1 MSKNFHFK
9 KNDDE
14 KVNGAAKHRFNAE
27 YSDELKLNSN
37 KSKKKSKQRA
47 EERAEERLRQ
57 SADLH

>member
-1 MSKNFHFK
+1 MSKKFHLK

-14 KVNGAAKHRFNAE
+14 TINGAEKHRFNAE

-37 KSKKKSKQRA
+37 KSKKKSKL
-47 EERAEERLRQ
+47 RAEERLRQ

>member
-1 MSKNFHFK
+1 MSKKFHFK

-14 KVNGAAKHRFNAE
+14 TINGAEKHRFNAE

-37 KSKKKSKQRA
+37 KSKKKSKL
-47 EERAEERLRQ
+47 RAEERLRQ